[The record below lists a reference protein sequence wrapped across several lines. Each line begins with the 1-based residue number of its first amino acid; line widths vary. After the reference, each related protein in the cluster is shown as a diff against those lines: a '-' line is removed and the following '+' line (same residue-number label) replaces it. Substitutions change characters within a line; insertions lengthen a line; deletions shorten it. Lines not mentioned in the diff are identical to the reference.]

1 MLSEDS
7 RTTERMPYRVSWR
20 DEALVDLRDLSAQ
33 QYMAIRKMVGSFRH
47 DRWLKGR
54 PFRSLRF
61 TDTTLLM
68 LEAGERSIVY
78 RIDEEQHLIEVFS
91 IV

>member
-1 MLSEDS
+1 
-7 RTTERMPYRVSWR
+7 MPYRVTWA
-20 DEALVDLRDLSAQ
+20 DDALDDLGNLSPQ
-33 QYMAIRKMVGSFRH
+33 QYLAVRKMVGSFRH

-54 PFRSLRF
+54 PFRSPEV

-78 RIDEEQHLIEVFS
+78 RIDEEQHLIEVFY